1 MADPVT
7 SNTAT
12 VVVQAVD
19 KDKTNNNIVLLI
31 ILYFNTVLNT
41 VNHFE
46 FYYITVCDAQL
57 LQRLHLGKC
66 GHGPLD
72 DCVRLAVFD
81 EIVEWSHSFSL

>member
-41 VNHFE
+41 VNHLTLND
-46 FYYITVCDAQL
+46 ITVCDAQL
-57 LQRLHLGKC
+57 FQHLHSGKC
-66 GHGPLD
+66 L
-72 DCVRLAVFD
+72 
-81 EIVEWSHSFSL
+81 